1 MGPGRDLL
9 YFRHEGKSVTV
20 CHLDKCVCVCVC
32 VCVCARACV
41 HTHMHT
47 LAREVMGFGIMF
59 VI

>member
-20 CHLDKCVCVCVC
+20 CHLDCVCVCVC
-32 VCVCARACV
+32 VHV
-41 HTHMHT
+41 HAHMHT
-47 LAREVMGFGIMF
+47 LAREVMGFGIIF

>member
-20 CHLDKCVCVCVC
+20 CHLDMCVCVCVC
-32 VCVCARACV
+32 V
-41 HTHMHT
+41 HMHT
-47 LAREVMGFGIMF
+47 LAREGMGFEIMF

>member
-9 YFRHEGKSVTV
+9 YFRHEGKSVMV
-20 CHLDKCVCVCVC
+20 CHLNKCVCVCVC
-32 VCVCARACV
+32 VRD
-41 HTHMHT
+41 THT

>member
-9 YFRHEGKSVTV
+9 YFRHEGKSVMV

-32 VCVCARACV
+32 VCVHA
-41 HTHMHT
+41 HTHT

>member
-9 YFRHEGKSVTV
+9 YFRHEGKSVMV
-20 CHLDKCVCVCVC
+20 CHLNKCVCVCV
-32 VCVCARACV
+32 RD
-41 HTHMHT
+41 THT